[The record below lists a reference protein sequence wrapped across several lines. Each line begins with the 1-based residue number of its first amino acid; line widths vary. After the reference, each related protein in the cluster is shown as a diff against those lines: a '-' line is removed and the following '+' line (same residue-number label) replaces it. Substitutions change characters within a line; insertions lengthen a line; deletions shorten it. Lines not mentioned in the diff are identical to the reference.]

1 MEEKLVYR
9 CKVKEK
15 FLNVSHKLKGKK
27 SQKFL
32 PGHVYTELKHLHKAV
47 TVRQGLAQ
55 GGRIALSYD
64 STIQILSKALKQ
76 LVIHTKIKML
86 NDKGSRD
93 L

>member
-1 MEEKLVYR
+1 MQSERKIFKCFPQIE
-9 CKVKEK
+9 
-15 FLNVSHKLKGKK
+15 GKK
-27 SQKFL
+27 ITKFL

-47 TVRQGLAQ
+47 TVRHGLAQ

-64 STIQILSKALKQ
+64 STIQILPKALKQ